1 MVTCLWLAR
10 SRSMDKDRKAKP
22 AEPAADWSD
31 LAMAAAVAMVVL
43 GIPLLAFLFR

>member
-1 MVTCLWLAR
+1 MEE
-10 SRSMDKDRKAKP
+10 DREEES

-31 LAMAAAVAMVVL
+31 LARAAVVAVVML